1 MFAETLPVISAL
13 NSMQMAIRTEV
24 RAVNEF
30 ALTIEVQSPG
40 VAAALAKKF
49 ELVRQRM
56 ITPDA
61 LLKFQATNVRRDGA
75 ALASVKPAIRSPRE
89 RVGNRVCILHAE
101 AGEANDRITVRNIVL
116 VSVWVEQQVRNVQHK
131 NATV

>member
-75 ALASVKPAIRSPRE
+75 ALASVKPAVRPPCE
-89 RVGNRVCILHAE
+89 RVGNRMGVFHTE
-101 AGEANDRITVRNIVL
+101 AGEANNRFAVWNVILITIGI
-116 VSVWVEQQVRNVQHK
+116 EQQVRNVQHK
-131 NATV
+131 N